1 MQVFHEL
8 WTIMKEI
15 MRRIMKSNNTLQVP
29 HMMIFTK
36 VFVTNNVVINEINE
50 PKQMQRLM
58 LVHTRG
64 RQLVG
69 NPG

>member
-1 MQVFHEL
+1 
-8 WTIMKEI
+8 
-15 MRRIMKSNNTLQVP
+15 MKSNNTLQDP
-29 HMMIFTK
+29 HMIIFTRA
-36 VFVTNNVVINEINE
+36 FVTNNVVINEINE